1 MDKKWEKHAAHQY
14 AKQVVAGEVVAGAY
28 VRKACERYLLDLD
41 TAEEKGLEFRPS
53 TADAYI
59 QFFQKAV
66 KHTVGV
72 HAGKPFDP
80 LPWQQFILWNIY
92 GWHTEAGTR
101 RFNYAFISVGRKNG
115 KTTLI
120 SGCALAALFFDQEAA
135 GEIYF
140 AATKRDQAKIGFDEM
155 ARMAGQ
161 RGPLQKHLEVEKH
174 AVRCPA
180 INARATYVSSDART
194 LDGLNPHFISL
205 DEYHSHPT
213 DAVFNVMKS
222 GMQSRI
228 NPIHM
233 TITTA
238 GFNMDGPCFALQN
251 TCKQILDGIKVDES
265 QFAMIFELDA
275 EDDWHDEATWIKAN
289 PSLGATIRLDLLKKQ
304 YMQARNMGGSAEV
317 EFKTKHLNA
326 WVQSST
332 TWIKDEEWMANV
344 REIDTEGLPCW
355 AGLDLASV
363 SDMTALVLIFPVDG
377 GIYVEGHYWLP
388 EAAVQRAMDSD
399 TGHIYAQF
407 MDLPNVHLTEGNV
420 TDYDALRRKI
430 SGVMMTPEGPAMD
443 DECLM
448 IQHQIQKVAFDRYN
462 STQIAIN
469 LQDDGVPLVP
479 YGQGFVSMSAP
490 TKEMEILIRS
500 GKLWHNGDPVLRWAL
515 ANVELRTDPAGNIKP
530 DKGKSSGKIDPVV
543 ALIMGLGE
551 RMKVQDEGISD
562 DMLDIMLL

>member
-1 MDKKWEKHAAHQY
+1 MNFEEHPAHQY
-14 AKQVVAGEVVAGAY
+14 AKQVVAGDITAGKY
-28 VRKACERYLLDLD
+28 VQKACSRYLLDLD
-41 TAEEKGLEFRPS
+41 EADEKGLEFRPHV
-53 TADAYI
+53 ADSYI

-80 LPWQQFILWNIY
+80 LPWQQFILWNLY
-92 GWHTEAGTR
+92 GWHNEGGTR

-120 SGCALAALFFDQEAA
+120 AGCALAALFFDQEQA

-161 RGPLQKHLEVEKH
+161 RGPLKRHVEVEKH
-174 AVRCPA
+174 AVRCPSL
-180 INARATYVSSDART
+180 NSRATYVSSDART

-238 GFNMDGPCFALQN
+238 GFNLDGPCAALQN
-251 TCKQILDGIKVDES
+251 TCKQILDGVKQDES
-265 QFAMIFELDA
+265 QFAMIFELDE
-275 EDDWHDEATWIKAN
+275 EDDWKDESTWVKAN
-289 PSLGATIRLDLLKKQ
+289 PSLGATIRMDLLRKQ
-304 YMQARNMGGSAEV
+304 YMQAKNMGGSAET
-317 EFKTKHLNA
+317 EFKTKHLNL
-326 WVQSST
+326 WVQSSK

-344 REIDTEGLPCW
+344 REIDTTGLQCW
-355 AGLDLASV
+355 GGLDLASV
-363 SDMTALVLIFPVDG
+363 SDMTALVLCFPIDG
-377 GIYVEGHYWLP
+377 GIYVEGHYFLP
-388 EAAVQRAMDSD
+388 EAAVERAMQSD
-399 TGHIYAQF
+399 QGHIYAQF
-407 MDLPNVHLTEGNV
+407 MDLPNVHVTEGNV
-420 TDYDALRRKI
+420 TDYSALRRLI
-430 SGVMMTPEGPAMD
+430 SGVCLTPDGWEI
-443 DECLM
+443 DESCLM
-448 IQHQIQKVAFDRYN
+448 QRHKVERVAFDRYN
-462 STQIAIN
+462 STQIAID
-469 LQDDGVPLVP
+469 LQNDGVPLSP
-479 YGQGFVSMSAP
+479 YGQGFVSISAP
-490 TKEMEILIRS
+490 AKEMEVLVRS
-500 GKLWHNGDPVLRWAL
+500 GRLWHSGDPVLRWAL

-530 DKGKSSGKIDPVV
+530 DKGKSNGKIDPVV

-551 RMKVQDEGISD
+551 KMKVPDVGGIDD